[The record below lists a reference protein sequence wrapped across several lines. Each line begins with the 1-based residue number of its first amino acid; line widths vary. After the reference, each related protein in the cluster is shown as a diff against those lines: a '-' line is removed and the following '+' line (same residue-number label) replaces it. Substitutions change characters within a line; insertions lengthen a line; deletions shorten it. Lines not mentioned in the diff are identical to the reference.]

1 MATLLDSSTTRL
13 GDIRIRSQ
21 NGRPIIE
28 ESYGYIVQAD
38 SVDESYIDIVSTDG
52 LPKINIT
59 SSAGG
64 LAICQSIKAKRRE
77 NAVLLWD
84 VTCDFASD
92 VSEGA
97 TDLGEPDGPGSSD
110 PTAWIPVY
118 ETKFERIQT
127 VVRTDQS
134 GNAIVNSAGQPF
146 EMGLTVA
153 RFLPIWEFFQFEP
166 VSVTDEDVLDRNEV
180 VNSGTFKGR
189 AAKTLLLT
197 VERSTLGFFY
207 GQRRRLT
214 KYSLKYKSD
223 DWTDKR
229 LDVGT
234 GYKDG
239 ANFVEFDPPR
249 LGALDGAG
257 GAQAVGTDPAVLE
270 FDVFPTSSFSF
281 LRI

>member
-1 MATLLDSSTTRL
+1 MASLLANSTTRV
-13 GDIRIRSQ
+13 GDVRIRSQ

-28 ESYGYIVQAD
+28 ETYGYIVQAD

-52 LPKINIT
+52 LPKINIS

-77 NAVLLWD
+77 NAALLWD

-97 TDLGEPDGPGSSD
+97 SDTGESDGPGSSD

-118 ETKFERIQT
+118 ETKFERVQEI
-127 VVRTDQS
+127 VAEDAS
-134 GNAIVNSAGQPF
+134 GNAVVNSAGQPF
-146 EMGLTVA
+146 EQGLTRS

-166 VSVTDEDVLDRNEV
+166 ISVSDEDIIDRNET

-189 AAKTLLLT
+189 GAKTLLLT
-197 VERSTLGFFY
+197 VERSTVGFFY

-214 KYSLKYKSD
+214 KYSLKYNSA
-223 DWTDKR
+223 DWRVKR

-239 ANFVEFDPPR
+239 ANFVEFDPVR

-257 GAQAVGTDPAVLE
+257 GAQTVGTDPATLY
-270 FDVFPTSSFSF
+270 FDVFDTSSFSF